1 MQINLHWIDIA
12 ILSSYLLTLAGIG
25 IYFSKRQRKLEDFF
39 LARRGMSWLPVGLSL
54 MAALNSGIDYVM
66 QPAAVIK
73 FGIVL
78 LVEYAG
84 WFSDHRR

>member
-1 MQINLHWIDIA
+1 MIW
-12 ILSSYLLTLAGIG
+12 
-25 IYFSKRQRKLEDFF
+25 
-39 LARRGMSWLPVGLSL
+39 GLSL
-54 MAALNSGIDYVM
+54 MAALNSGVDYVM